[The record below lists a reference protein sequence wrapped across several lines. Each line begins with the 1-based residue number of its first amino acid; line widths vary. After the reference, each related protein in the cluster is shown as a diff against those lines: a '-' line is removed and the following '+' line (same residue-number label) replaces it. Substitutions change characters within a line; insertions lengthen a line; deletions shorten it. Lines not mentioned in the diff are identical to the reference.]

1 MATMA
6 PGLAVVDHKFHLRY
20 VTRSHMFMVT
30 FTDYPPG
37 PLVAIL
43 LALLIQLVVPALCR
57 KLAVLVGAPTRSR
70 RELVTQAFYFTFL
83 FIELVL
89 VTSISAGIFATISDI
104 INNPVSIPNTLATN
118 LPKAANYFFNYLII
132 QALAFSGSLLFQY
145 LRVLFITL
153 IWPWFTQTP
162 RQEAWLQ
169 ITIPHQMWANVFC
182 IWTNFAAIGL
192 IYSIIAPL
200 MLIFISAVF
209 CLFWIAYRHNYYYV
223 QRNKVDTHGH
233 LFYQALSQL
242 LTGVY
247 VLEIALIGLFFLVRD
262 EQNNV
267 ACTPQAIIMIVAV
280 CLTAAYHYVLET
292 TMKPLYELLP
302 VTLEDKAAEEE
313 RKRFA
318 AMTDGAHDPRDE
330 GEGPIESAR
339 PSIEKPGQR
348 DEVPRDRAPERG
360 IVSTAANARRMM
372 LRVQQRME
380 ARLEATHFQ
389 APLRAGTSRKMEVAD
404 ELGASIARFPDELAD
419 LSPQERHAEVRAA
432 YQDPVTREP
441 APVIWIPQDA
451 AGCSEDS
458 IERAKKYGKYLQY
471 SNAGAY
477 LTKKGK
483 CEITQPAPDVR
494 SDWLLDWVL

>member
-1 MATMA
+1 MK
-6 PGLAVVDHKFHLRY
+6 L
-20 VTRSHMFMVT
+20 TRDS
-30 FTDYPPG
+30 G

-70 RELVTQAFYFTFL
+70 RELTTQAFYFTFL

-104 INNPVSIPNTLATN
+104 INNPVSIPSTLATN

-162 RQEAWLQ
+162 RQEAELQ
-169 ITIPHQMWANVFC
+169 TTIPHQMWANVFS

-192 IYSIIAPL
+192 IYSVIAPL

-209 CLFWIAYRHNYYYV
+209 SLFWIAYRHNYYYV
-223 QRNKVDTHGH
+223 QRNKVDTHGQ

-242 LTGVY
+242 LAGVY
-247 VLEIALIGLFFLVRD
+247 VLEITLVGLFFLVRD
-262 EQNNV
+262 EQNDV
-267 ACTPQAIIMIVAV
+267 ACTSQAIIMIVAV
-280 CLTAAYHYVLET
+280 ALTAAYHYVLET
-292 TMKPLYELLP
+292 TMKPLYELIP
-302 VTLEDKAAEEE
+302 VTLEDKATEREE
-313 RKRFA
+313 RRFGA
-318 AMTDGAHDPRDE
+318 TMDGPADE
-330 GEGPIESAR
+330 RQKGDNDDDQNESAR
-339 PSIEKPGQR
+339 PSLDKPNRRGEPR
-348 DEVPRDRAPERG
+348 RDRAPELG
-360 IVSTAANARRMM
+360 IVSTAAHARRMM
-372 LRVQQRME
+372 LRVHERIE
-380 ARLEATHFQ
+380 AKLEATH
-389 APLRAGTSRKMEVAD
+389 AHGPLRTGASRKMEVAD

-441 APVIWIPQDA
+441 TPIIWIPQDA
-451 AGCSEDS
+451 SGCSDDS
-458 IERAKKYGKYLQY
+458 VERSKKYGKYLQY
-471 SNAGAY
+471 SNAGAF
-477 LTKKGK
+477 LSPKGK
-483 CEITQPAPDVR
+483 CEVTQPAPDVR